1 MSPPLFEVHDLRI
14 AVYDAASAVRRIDH
28 GLSAPDTGDPLGAGW
43 VEVVPGVGFTV
54 DEGEVLAL
62 VGESGCGK
70 TITMMGSLGLLGS
83 GARATGGSVR
93 FRGRRMDPWATPG
106 ERGEPDTRRQRRRRR
121 KRAKAFMGE
130 LLDDEWRRVM
140 GTQIG
145 ILFQDPVASW
155 SPDEVIGRQ
164 AGESLAAHS
173 GLTREEIEERV
184 LQALGEVKLPGA
196 GKYLSFRH
204 ELSRGEAQRAM
215 LAAALVK
222 GPSLLIADE
231 PLSGLDAPVAAAI
244 LELLRE
250 MRAKRGLGMVMA
262 THDMATVAAIADR
275 VAVMYGGQIVEEG
288 PADAVFHAP
297 THPYTEGLLGSIP
310 WAGLERLRPIVG
322 SPPPLVAV
330 PRDRCSFAERCP
342 YRRPPCL
349 AGPPDLVP
357 TGPSASRCVRTG
369 ELSLHGVGG
378 QS

>member
-1 MSPPLFEVHDLRI
+1 MSPPLFEVRNLRV
-14 AVYDAASAVRRIDH
+14 AVYDAAAGVRGVDR
-28 GLSAPDTGDPLGAGW
+28 GLTNPATGAALGPGW
-43 VEVVPGVGFTV
+43 VEAVPGVSLAV
-54 DEGEVLAL
+54 EPGEVLAL

-70 TITMMGSLGLLGS
+70 TITMMGALGLLGS
-83 GARATGGSVR
+83 GAQPLGGAVA
-93 FRGRRMDPWATPG
+93 FRGRRMDPWATPQ
-106 ERGEPDTRRQRRRRR
+106 ERSEPDTWRERRRRR
-121 KRAKAFMGE
+121 KRAKTFMGE
-130 LLDDEWRRVM
+130 LLDDEWRHVM
-140 GTQIG
+140 GTEIG

-173 GLTREEIEERV
+173 GLTREEIEDRV
-184 LQALGEVKLPGA
+184 LEALGEVKLPGA

-222 GPSLLIADE
+222 APSLLIADE

-244 LELLRE
+244 LELLRD

-262 THDMATVAAIADR
+262 THDLATVAAIADR

-288 PADAVFHAP
+288 PVHAVFHAP

-310 WAGLERLRPIVG
+310 WAGLDRLRPIQG

-330 PRDRCSFAERCP
+330 ARDRCSFADRCP
-342 YRRPPCL
+342 YRREPCL
-349 AGPPDLVP
+349 DGPPALEAAGV
-357 TGPSASRCVRTG
+357 TSSRCVRTA
-369 ELSLHGVGG
+369 ELSLRGVGG
-378 QS
+378 SS